1 MQLVHLLKLMSRVV
15 DLEQQAVLAAHVD
28 SLDLGAL
35 LERVRV
41 IETVLE
47 VQDCEDGVS
56 GVVVEDNW

>member
-1 MQLVHLLKLMSRVV
+1 MSRVI
-15 DLEQQAVLAAHVD
+15 DLEQQAILTAHVN

>member
-1 MQLVHLLKLMSRVV
+1 MQLVHLLKPVSCVV

-35 LERVRV
+35 LEWIRV
-41 IETVLE
+41 IVAVLE
-47 VQDCEDGVS
+47 VQDREDGVS